1 MFTAVGGEVEIVEVG
16 PRDGLQNEK
25 NIVALEDKIKLIKV
39 LAEAGLKN
47 IEATSFVHPKWV
59 PQLADGDLVIKGLD
73 GLGLEKVNISA
84 LIPNEKGFQRAL
96 DVGVKEICLFVSA
109 SASHNRN
116 NVNMEPEESV
126 NNFKNI
132 IRTAREKSIRVRTI
146 IVTAFGCPFEGVVA
160 PDRVLELAK
169 TLEGIGSDE
178 IILADTIGRAN
189 PVQTYSLFKLL
200 GQHITKA
207 QLSAHFHDTMGMGL
221 ANVVAALQAGI
232 KKFDS
237 SIGGLGGCPYAPG
250 ASGNIATED
259 LVNML
264 ESMGIKTG
272 INVDKLIEV
281 STMVESLIGRPVMS
295 SMKRVRS
302 NAACKNIP
310 AS

>member
-1 MFTAVGGEVEIVEVG
+1 MFSNISGQVEIVEVG

-25 NIVALEDKIKLIKV
+25 TILALEDKLKLIKV

-59 PQLADGDLVIKGLD
+59 PQLADGDLVMKRLD
-73 GLGLEKVNISA
+73 SLGLEKVNISA
-84 LIPNEKGFQRAL
+84 LIPNERGFQRAL

-109 SASHNRN
+109 SASHNKN
-116 NVNMEPEESV
+116 NVNMTPEESV
-126 NNFKNI
+126 SNFESI
-132 IRTAREKSIRVRTI
+132 IKIARDKSIRVRTI
-146 IVTAFGCPFEGVVA
+146 IVTAFACPFEGMVA
-160 PDRVLELAK
+160 PDKVLKLAK

-189 PVQTYSLFKLL
+189 PAQVYSLFKLL
-200 GQHITKA
+200 KQHIASAK
-207 QLSAHFHDTMGMGL
+207 LSAHFHDTMGMGL
-221 ANVVAALQAGI
+221 ANVIAALQAGI
-232 KKFDS
+232 TKFDS

-272 INVDKLIEV
+272 INIGKLIEIT
-281 STMVESLIGRPVMS
+281 TMIESMIGRPVTS
-295 SMKRVRS
+295 HMKNVQL
-302 NAACKNIP
+302 NGECKNM
-310 AS
+310 